1 MASRR
6 EKHLLRAKAK
16 AENFWLFAF
25 LSCYFFICCFA
36 VAWLTFGNYWGNS
49 LTHLM
54 LIITFGQSSFGP
66 KVTLRGWV
74 STPNWVPKG
83 LWSQWRNPLNYS
95 LQIAENTLPR
105 LTTSF
110 SKNVEIPPVPKANVA
125 WYCSGFRL
133 A

>member
-1 MASRR
+1 MASRL

-16 AENFWLFAF
+16 AEKFRLFAL
-25 LSCYFFICCFA
+25 LSCYFFICCLA
-36 VAWLTFGNYWGNS
+36 VPWLTFGNYWGNS

-83 LWSQWRNPLNYS
+83 LWSQWLNPLNYS

-105 LTTSF
+105 LTPSF
-110 SKNVEIPPVPKANVA
+110 SKNVEIPPIPKANIA